1 MNSATFSMS
10 ASLRPLDV
18 SAGVPRRRPDG
29 RRALLSP
36 GQVFLFTAML
46 ESSKIFSAF
55 APSVFIGRRST
66 RIKWL
71 SVPPEEEEVIH
82 TNYYHTICVHIFKT
96 QKCSDTQEM
105 TGILTH
111 KPCIYRTQRLA
122 GRRRSPILKY

>member
-46 ESSKIFSAF
+46 DSSKIFSAF

-71 SVPPEEEEVIH
+71 SVPPEEEVVH
-82 TNYYHTICVHIFKT
+82 TNYYHTICVQIFKT
-96 QKCSDTQEM
+96 QKCSATQEM
-105 TGILTH
+105 TDILTH
-111 KPCIYRTQRLA
+111 KPCIYRTQPLA
-122 GRRRSPILKY
+122 GSCRSPILKY

>member
-46 ESSKIFSAF
+46 DSSKTFSAF

-71 SVPPEEEEVIH
+71 SVPPEQVV
-82 TNYYHTICVHIFKT
+82 NRNDLYYHTTCIKRLKKP
-96 QKCSDTQEM
+96 KC
-105 TGILTH
+105 
-111 KPCIYRTQRLA
+111 
-122 GRRRSPILKY
+122 